1 MLDLLL
7 AFELG
12 IATGI
17 ILTLT
22 AWYIRN
28 RTRKGYTAI
37 VYPSPEGGY
46 AVECPDLPGCF
57 SQGDTIEEALVMIDD
72 ARRAWLEVDAA
83 ARYVTRKRRKPRG
96 LANPKKFEGSPA
108 SDIVSESRDF

>member
-1 MLDLLL
+1 
-7 AFELG
+7 
-12 IATGI
+12 
-17 ILTLT
+17 
-22 AWYIRN
+22 
-28 RTRKGYTAI
+28 
-37 VYPSPEGGY
+37 
-46 AVECPDLPGCF
+46 
-57 SQGDTIEEALVMIDD
+57 MIDD